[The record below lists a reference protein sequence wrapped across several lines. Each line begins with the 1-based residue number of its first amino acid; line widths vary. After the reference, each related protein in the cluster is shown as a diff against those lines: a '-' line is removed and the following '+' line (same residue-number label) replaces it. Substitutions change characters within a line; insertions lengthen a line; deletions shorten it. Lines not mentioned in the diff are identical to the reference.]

1 MVEYHHRAGVVGNG
15 CKANKWWG
23 RRGGERGKVRR
34 LEGGYGDFVTFLSS
48 WVSNEKL
55 IFNFAKKNS

>member
-1 MVEYHHRAGVVGNG
+1 MVGE
-15 CKANKWWG
+15 KG
-23 RRGGERGKVRR
+23 RREGEGEEVGGG
-34 LEGGYGDFVTFLSS
+34 GDFVTFLSS